1 MTDFPTIV
9 IAPDSFK
16 GSLSAQ
22 QVCDHLTFGMKK
34 AVPGLR
40 IESVPLADGG
50 EGTVEAILHALGG
63 KWVRTMVHDP
73 LGRKIESR
81 YGMVSVQKLAVIE
94 MAAASGLELLSEREL
109 DPLRAST
116 YGTGELIFDGLEQGC
131 EKFIIGIG
139 GSATNDGG
147 IGMLQ
152 ALGATIHYDH
162 NASPEE
168 NILKGISFV
177 DLTTLD
183 PRLKEVTFEVACD
196 VTNPLTG
203 EQGATRIFGPQKGV
217 TIDMM
222 ADLEKAM
229 IRYGNLLEAAAQKPI
244 TEVAGAGAAGG
255 LGAGLL
261 ALPQVTLRSGFEIVS
276 EAIQLE
282 AKIREAGL
290 VVTGEG
296 KVDDQTLYGKVPFG
310 VAGLAAKYD
319 IPVICVAGT
328 VGSGIDILLKHGISS
343 VFSILQKPG
352 SLEEA
357 KKEAPKL
364 LEDLG
369 EQLLRLIQ
377 STRGIGS

>member
-1 MTDFPTIV
+1 MNDFPSVV

-22 QVCDHLTFGMKK
+22 QVCHHLSAGMKK
-34 AVPGLR
+34 AVPGLQ
-40 IESVPLADGG
+40 IETIPLADGG
-50 EGTVEAILHALGG
+50 EGTVEAILYALGG
-63 KWVRTMVHDP
+63 EWIRIWVHDP
-73 LGRKIESR
+73 LGREIESR
-81 YGMVSVQKLAVIE
+81 YGMVAAQKLAVIE
-94 MAAASGLELLSEREL
+94 MAAASGLELLSESEL

-116 YGTGELIFDGLEQGC
+116 YGTGELILHGLDQGC

-152 ALGATIHYDH
+152 ALGATIHYDQS
-162 NASPEE
+162 AQPKK
-168 NILKGISFV
+168 NILKGISSV

-217 TIDMM
+217 AEDMTE
-222 ADLEKAM
+222 DLEKAM
-229 IRYGNLLEAAAQKPI
+229 IRYGSLLEAAAGKPI

-261 ALPQVTLRSGFEIVS
+261 ALPEVKLRSGFEIVS

-310 VAGLAAKYD
+310 VARLAAKYD

-328 VGSGIDILLKHGISS
+328 VGPGIDILLEHGISS
-343 VFSILQKPG
+343 VFSILQKPV
-352 SLEEA
+352 LLDEA

-377 STRGIGS
+377 STRGIGI